1 MNVQMN
7 QNPKCTH
14 LSKCKDAAQMGIFKV
29 EWLEGFSV
37 AQEIKSPH
45 KIAGTHLKNA
55 CFRLSTNEGFVL
67 ISGQ

>member
-1 MNVQMN
+1 
-7 QNPKCTH
+7 
-14 LSKCKDAAQMGIFKV
+14 MGIFKV